1 MLFEMAKGGC
11 DMKTRRP
18 VFARVVILLLVA
30 MLGGLLGGSR
40 WALADST
47 VDVAIFG
54 TVDGAPEGVYVSGV
68 AQITS
73 KVMKVGPKFNHPR
86 SVMLSIDLH
95 NVSGQGL
102 STGATYVITGQ
113 DEVLRQLVASD
124 LVEIT
129 FPLYPDEPGGF
140 TSARAGL
147 ASFTLT
153 FDVSTGALTGG
164 TATVSTP

>member
-1 MLFEMAKGGC
+1 MEI
-11 DMKTRRP
+11 RRP
-18 VFARVVILLLVA
+18 VFARIVVSLLVVT
-30 MLGGLLGGSR
+30 LGGLLGDSR
-40 WALADST
+40 PALADSS
-47 VDVAIFG
+47 VAVAIFG

-68 AQITS
+68 ARITS
-73 KVMKVGPKFNHPR
+73 RLMKTGAKFNHPR

-164 TATVSTP
+164 RATVSNP

>member
-1 MLFEMAKGGC
+1 MTKGGC

-18 VFARVVILLLVA
+18 MFVHAVIALLVA
-30 MLGGLLGGSR
+30 MLGGLLGDSR
-40 WALADST
+40 PARADSS
-47 VDVAIFG
+47 VAVAVFG
-54 TVDGAPEGVYVSGV
+54 TVDGAPERVYVSGV

-73 KVMKVGPKFNHPR
+73 RLMKTGAKFNHPR

-95 NVSGQGL
+95 EVSGQGL
-102 STGATYVITGQ
+102 STGATYVVTGQ

-164 TATVSTP
+164 TAT

>member
-1 MLFEMAKGGC
+1 ME
-11 DMKTRRP
+11 THRP
-18 VFARVVILLLVA
+18 LLARGAWCLLVTI
-30 MLGGLLGGSR
+30 LGGLLGASTS
-40 WALADST
+40 ALAKSS
-47 VDVAIFG
+47 VAIAIFG
-54 TVDGAPEGVYVSGV
+54 TVDGSPERVYVSGV

-73 KVMKVGPKFNHPR
+73 TVMKAGPKFNHTR

-102 STGATYVITGQ
+102 STGATYVINSQ
-113 DEVLRQLVASD
+113 DQVLRQLVASD

-129 FPLYPDEPGGF
+129 FPLYPDAPGGL

-147 ASFTLT
+147 ASFMLT

-164 TATVSTP
+164 TATISTP

>member
-1 MLFEMAKGGC
+1 MEM
-11 DMKTRRP
+11 RRP
-18 VFARVVILLLVA
+18 MFARIVISLLVA
-30 MLGGLLGGSR
+30 MLGGLLGDCR
-40 WALADST
+40 PALADSS
-47 VDVAIFG
+47 VAVAIFG
-54 TVDGAPEGVYVSGV
+54 TVDGAPERVYVSGV

-73 KVMKVGPKFNHPR
+73 RLMKTGAKFNHPR

-95 NVSGQGL
+95 SVSGQGL
-102 STGATYVITGQ
+102 STGTTYVITSQ
-113 DEVLRQLVASD
+113 DEVMRQLVASD

-129 FPLYPDEPGGF
+129 FPLYPDGPGGF

-164 TATVSTP
+164 TATISTP

>member
-1 MLFEMAKGGC
+1 MEMH
-11 DMKTRRP
+11 RP
-18 VFARVVILLLVA
+18 VFAPIVVSLLVA
-30 MLGGLLGGSR
+30 MLGGLLGDSR
-40 WALADST
+40 PARADSS
-47 VDVAIFG
+47 VAVAVFG
-54 TVDGAPEGVYVSGV
+54 TVDGAPERVYVSGV

-73 KVMKVGPKFNHPR
+73 RLMKTGAKFNHPR

-95 NVSGQGL
+95 SVSGQGL
-102 STGATYVITGQ
+102 STGTTYVITGQ

>member
-1 MLFEMAKGGC
+1 MEMH
-11 DMKTRRP
+11 RP
-18 VFARVVILLLVA
+18 VFAPIVVSLLVA
-30 MLGGLLGGSR
+30 MLGGLLGDSR
-40 WALADST
+40 PARADSS
-47 VDVAIFG
+47 VAVAVFG
-54 TVDGAPEGVYVSGV
+54 TVDGAPERVYVSGV

-73 KVMKVGPKFNHPR
+73 RLMKTGAKFNHPR

-95 NVSGQGL
+95 EVSGQGL
-102 STGATYVITGQ
+102 STGATYVVTGQ

-129 FPLYPDEPGGF
+129 FALSPNGAEGL

>member
-1 MLFEMAKGGC
+1 MEI
-11 DMKTRRP
+11 RRP
-18 VFARVVILLLVA
+18 VFARIVVSLLVVT
-30 MLGGLLGGSR
+30 LGGLLGDSR
-40 WALADST
+40 PALADSS
-47 VDVAIFG
+47 VAVAIFG

-73 KVMKVGPKFNHPR
+73 TVMKVGPKFNHPR

-95 NVSGQGL
+95 DVSGQGL
-102 STGATYVITGQ
+102 STGATYVTESQ
-113 DEVLRQLVASD
+113 EDVMRPLVASD
-124 LVEIT
+124 QVEIT
-129 FPLYPDEPGGF
+129 FPLYSAGLGGL

-164 TATVSTP
+164 TATISTP